1 MSQLATSASASAS
14 APAPAPAPDA
24 DEAVSGRQS
33 RWESLKPLVLDAVV
47 PTASY
52 YLLSKGFGMSTLAAL
67 AWSSVVPAGRTLWG
81 LVKERRLNGF
91 AALILVAGLVGL
103 LLSLL
108 AGDPRLML
116 AKDSGI
122 TATIGVAVLVSV
134 AVGRPLMTVGLK
146 PWVTKRNPVRTA
158 VWERLVA
165 ERGQF
170 ARMERAVALGAFGLA
185 VGALDAAMNMLGVSL
200 QRTYGRSIMLGFHAA
215 YSLGGIAGASI
226 AWAGAHWD
234 LSLFVSY
241 LPVVVVL
248 LPAAL
253 VGSRWYVDAA
263 AHATATATATATAGA
278 EAGDAGEGKGGPVV
292 FKLLLPLCLVMTFAY
307 IGDSTV
313 SNWSAKYLQDV
324 LGSSEEVSTVPY
336 NVYMVMTL
344 LGRGLGDLGVRRFG
358 AVAVVR
364 VGSVVAALGFA
375 IVAAAP
381 GAWTGILGF
390 TVLGF
395 GLSVIVPQTF
405 AAAGRQ
411 AFERHGPGASDAA
424 VARLNVFN
432 YVGFLIGS
440 PLVGAL
446 GDAWNYR
453 GAMLVP
459 MVLVLV
465 TLLYARSFAPG
476 ADRYGDGH
484 ERPRTA
490 DVGRGSNGL

>member
-1 MSQLATSASASAS
+1 MTDELRRGRASLAFSFLVQGVTFALLVTRI
-14 APAPAPAPDA
+14 PAIQDQYGIS
-24 DEAVSGRQS
+24 DG
-33 RWESLKPLVLDAVV
+33 
-47 PTASY
+47 
-52 YLLSKGFGMSTLAAL
+52 LLPVFLAAVPIL
-67 AWSSVVPAGRTLWG
+67 AGVGSVGTEWLVKRVPPSRVLRWAQPVVLLALLGVGAGDTLWQ
-81 LVKERRLNGF
+81 V
-91 AALILVAGLVGL
+91 
-103 LLSLL
+103 
-108 AGDPRLML
+108 
-116 AKDSGI
+116 
-122 TATIGVAVLVSV
+122 
-134 AVGRPLMTVGLK
+134 
-146 PWVTKRNPVRTA
+146 
-158 VWERLVA
+158 
-165 ERGQF
+165 
-170 ARMERAVALGAFGLA
+170 AVALGSFGLA
-185 VGALDAAMNMLGVSL
+185 VGALDASMNMLGVSL

-215 YSLGGIAGASI
+215 YSLGGIAGASL

-248 LPAAL
+248 LPTAL
-253 VGSRWYVDAA
+253 VGSRWYVDAGSSRVEDSDGG
-263 AHATATATATATAGA
+263 AGQ
-278 EAGDAGEGKGGPVV
+278 GGTVV

-375 IVAAAP
+375 VVAVAP

-390 TVLGF
+390 TVLGL
-395 GLSVIVPQTF
+395 GLCVIVPQTF
-405 AAAGRQ
+405 AAAGRL
-411 AFERHGPGASDAA
+411 FPGASDAA

-453 GAMLVP
+453 AAMLVP
-459 MVLVLV
+459 MVLVLM
-465 TLLYARSFAPG
+465 TLLYARSFAPE

>member
-1 MSQLATSASASAS
+1 MAFSFLVQGVTFALLVTRI
-14 APAPAPAPDA
+14 PAIQDRYGIS
-24 DEAVSGRQS
+24 DG
-33 RWESLKPLVLDAVV
+33 
-47 PTASY
+47 
-52 YLLSKGFGMSTLAAL
+52 LLPVFLAAVPIL
-67 AWSSVVPAGRTLWG
+67 AGVGSLGTEW
-81 LVKERRLNGF
+81 LVKRVPPSRVLRW
-91 AALILVAGLVGL
+91 AQPVV
-103 LLSLL
+103 LL
-108 AGDPRLML
+108 ALLGVGAGDALWQ
-116 AKDSGI
+116 
-122 TATIGVAVLVSV
+122 V
-134 AVGRPLMTVGLK
+134 
-146 PWVTKRNPVRTA
+146 
-158 VWERLVA
+158 
-165 ERGQF
+165 
-170 ARMERAVALGAFGLA
+170 AVALGAFGLA

-253 VGSRWYVDAA
+253 VGSRWYVDA
-263 AHATATATATATAGA
+263 TATATATAPATATDTAPAPAGV